1 MLKENNEL
9 RLNLFGKFTLEYQ
22 NESYNLEQYLSK
34 QLLDVLKV
42 FVLNYKNPISNDWF
56 IQMFWQDN
64 ENAINSLKFS
74 IYRLRKMLKNIQGLE
89 QIELIITTN
98 NGYQFN
104 PNIKCIVDVSLF
116 QELYRKIPK
125 EHELDEET
133 IILAE
138 QLESL
143 YQGPVKVD
151 SNYVWFM
158 LMEEN
163 YRSDYIIILKK
174 LCNYYIK
181 NGFNDKLKNIS
192 LKAATLE
199 PMIEE
204 NHFYYIQSL
213 LKTNE
218 ASKAFEYYQKSTK
231 MLMDEYALVLS
242 DKMKGLY
249 NYLVDKIEETQHSD
263 TIMSFYKKKNVSGG
277 ALYCNN
283 TTFNYIYDIYL
294 RNSQREKQM
303 YYLFVF
309 EIKSKT
315 EIEKYIPKIISC
327 FQDSLRSGDIF
338 SRINHYQFLVLLP
351 CKSDDESHMIARRI
365 TNNFRKKISKD
376 NATLFYHVENII

>member
-315 EIEKYIPKIISC
+315 EIEKYITKIISC

-338 SRINHYQFLVLLP
+338 TRINHYQFLVLLP

-376 NATLFYHVENII
+376 KATLFYHVENII